1 MKCPHVTP
9 MLIFNAAYTTS
20 QDSMEKLFLIEEAY
34 IHDAQQHHTKS
45 NHLDSIKNMIFNVFL
60 PFEEKTVLHK

>member
-45 NHLDSIKNMIFNVFL
+45 NHKFSQLPGSVKSQIMIGQVG
-60 PFEEKTVLHK
+60 